1 MPRRRCTE
9 RSRSRLKVGN
19 CEYEKN
25 IRAPSGHNLTASQTF
40 SNRLI
45 FYRIIDTDLVE
56 LSCAPM
62 GHILSFFF
70 DATDL
75 LPRWGIDIVCH
86 SITGLSDQSITDHP
100 ITASLITD
108 HP

>member
-1 MPRRRCTE
+1 MKSEKLNAPLG
-9 RSRSRLKVGN
+9 LKVGN
-19 CEYEKN
+19 CEYENN
-25 IRAPSGHNLTASQTF
+25 IRALSGSNLTAFQTL

-45 FYRIIDTDLVE
+45 FHRIIETDFVE
-56 LSCAPM
+56 LSGAPM

-75 LPRWGIDIVCH
+75 LPRWGIVIVCH
-86 SITGLSDQSITDHP
+86 SITGLHDHSITDHP
-100 ITASLITD
+100 ITTSLITD